1 MYEKE
6 EGICIIRRM
15 KGRKVEMEEKHE
27 G

>member
-6 EGICIIRRM
+6 EGICIIRGM

>member
-6 EGICIIRRM
+6 EGICIIRGM
-15 KGRKVEMEEKHE
+15 KRRKVEMEEKHE